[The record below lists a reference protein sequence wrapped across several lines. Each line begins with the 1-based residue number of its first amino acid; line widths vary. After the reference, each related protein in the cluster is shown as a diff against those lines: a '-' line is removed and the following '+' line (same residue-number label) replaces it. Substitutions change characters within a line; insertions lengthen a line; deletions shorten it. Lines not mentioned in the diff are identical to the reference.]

1 MSEAAAGD
9 PSLTGQ
15 PVRRVSCAGAELT
28 LLGTAHVSAS
38 SARAVERLLA
48 SGDYQAVALEL
59 CESRHAS
66 LTDPDS
72 VARMDLF
79 RVIREGRAGMVA
91 AGLALGAFQQRLA
104 EQFGIRPGAEML
116 AALQQARR
124 QDMPVLLIDRELGV
138 TLARLRAS
146 LPWWRRPALLT
157 GLAMSVFSSAR
168 VEESEIER
176 LKQGDMLESV
186 FSEFASRSEGL
197 YRTLITERDR
207 FMAARLVREIAARGL
222 QRVLVVVGAGHMA
235 GLTAALE
242 DPPAAPGV
250 ELERLARVPPRRRW
264 PRYLAWAVVGAV
276 LAGFG
281 AGFAR
286 SPGVGW
292 AMVVD
297 WVLINGVLC
306 ALGAA
311 LALAHPL
318 TVLGSFVA
326 APLTSLNPTIG
337 AGFVSAA
344 IELSLRRPRV
354 GDFARLRND
363 VARPGGWW
371 RNRVARTLLVFLFST
386 VGSALGTWL
395 AGVRIAGRLLGH

>member
-1 MSEAAAGD
+1 VAEAAAGD
-9 PSLTGQ
+9 ASLDGQ
-15 PVRRVSCAGAELT
+15 PVRRVRCAGAELT
-28 LLGTAHVSAS
+28 LLGTAHVSAA
-38 SARAVERLLA
+38 SARAVERLVA

-59 CESRHAS
+59 CESRHAA
-66 LTDPDS
+66 LTDPDR
-72 VARMDLF
+72 VAGMDLF

-116 AALQQARR
+116 AALEQARR
-124 QDMPVLLIDRELGV
+124 RGLPALLIDREIGV

-146 LPWWRRPALLT
+146 LPWWRRPALLA

-186 FSEFASRSEGL
+186 FSEFASHSDGL
-197 YRTLITERDR
+197 YRTLISERDR
-207 FMAARLVREIAARGL
+207 FMAARLVREIAARRL
-222 QRVLVVVGAGHMA
+222 ERVLVVVGAGHLA
-235 GLTAALE
+235 GLAAALE
-242 DPPAAPGV
+242 DPPASPDA
-250 ELERLARVPPRRRW
+250 ELEQFARVPPRARW
-264 PRYLAWAVVGAV
+264 PRYLAWAVVAAV

-286 SPGVGW
+286 SPGMGW

-306 ALGAA
+306 ALGTT
-311 LALAHPL
+311 LALAHPV

-344 IELSLRRPRV
+344 IELFLRRPRV
-354 GDFARLRND
+354 GDFARLRDD
-363 VARPGGWW
+363 VARLGGWW

-395 AGVRIAGRLLGH
+395 AGVSIAGRLLSH